1 MTRTVGMGVGM
12 GETIERYVRC
22 SVDVMAK
29 LTGPVTELWG
39 NTRTVKTGSIEGGLQ
54 LLRGESPGSLR
65 EESRAGL
72 DYVRAMF
79 DKADFDTL
87 SQMLEEHIAARWP
100 GRGWFVEV
108 WNIDECV
115 SQVYAPCGMPR
126 VK

>member
-1 MTRTVGMGVGM
+1 MTRMVGMGAGM

-22 SVDVMAK
+22 SVDVTVA
-29 LTGPVTELWG
+29 GPLLG
-39 NTRTVKTGSIEGGLQ
+39 RFRLGSIEGGLQ
-54 LLRGESPGSLR
+54 LLGGESPGPLR
-65 EESRAGL
+65 EEFRAGL

-79 DKADFDTL
+79 DMADFDTL
-87 SQMLEEHIAARWP
+87 SRVLEEHVVARWP

-126 VK
+126 VR